1 MKDFDS
7 EMTWVS
13 FAVDLTESTMA
24 FSTGFEAAGSLG
36 SETVSR
42 SDSKLV
48 LREVFA
54 LEAAM
59 VKSREFLSV
68 ALKDN
73 QVGNMKVSRMALYSA
88 ASMVEM

>member
-24 FSTGFEAAGSLG
+24 FSTGFEAVGGLG